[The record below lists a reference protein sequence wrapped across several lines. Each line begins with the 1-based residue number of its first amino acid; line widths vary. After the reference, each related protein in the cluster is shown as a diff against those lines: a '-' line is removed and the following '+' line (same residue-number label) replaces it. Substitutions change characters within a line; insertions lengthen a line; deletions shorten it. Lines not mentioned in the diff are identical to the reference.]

1 MKINTKFV
9 MIMLVAAM
17 LTSCAEKKETNVK
30 FNSVIDVDVMIVDVS
45 NNENYRN
52 YIGTL
57 KSNVEIPMSF
67 EYGGVLTGV
76 YVHNGQAVKKG
87 DILARVDDR
96 TARSLHETSLASLH
110 QAEDAYER
118 LKKVY
123 DEGGISDV
131 RWVQM
136 LTDLERARQAEVTAR
151 KHLEDCTLCAPQD
164 GVVSMDTRNVG
175 VEMLPSEKFCTIVDL
190 NQMMVKFAVPEKE
203 IGMLKV
209 GDEALAKLPS
219 LGEEEYTIKIY
230 DKSLMANRLGH
241 TYDVSA
247 EFETEMNTQLL
258 PGMVAK
264 VRVLSTQSVG
274 IVVPSS
280 CVQTMNDGLSVWV
293 SENGVAK
300 RRSIKVGEFVKN
312 GVMVTDGLNYGDI
325 VVTSGYQKLY
335 NGAKVSY

>member
-1 MKINTKFV
+1 MRINIKTVLMMLAAV
-9 MIMLVAAM
+9 MFAGC
-17 LTSCAEKKETNVK
+17 TEQKETDVK
-30 FNSVIDVDVMIVDVS
+30 FNPVIDVEVMAVDAS
-45 NNENYRN
+45 NNENFRN

-57 KSNVEIPMSF
+57 KSNVEVPMSF
-67 EYGGVLTGV
+67 DYGGTLTGV
-76 YVHNGQAVKKG
+76 YVHNGQVVKKG
-87 DILARVDDR
+87 DILAKVDDR

-110 QAEDAYER
+110 QAEDGYER
-118 LKKVY
+118 LKKVH
-123 DEGGISDV
+123 DEGGVSDV

-151 KHLEDCTLCAPQD
+151 KHLEDCTLYAPQD
-164 GVVSMDTRNVG
+164 GVVSMDTRVVG
-175 VEMLPSEKFCTIVDL
+175 IEMLPSEKFCTIVDL
-190 NQMMVKFAVPEKE
+190 NQMMVKFAVPERE
-203 IGMLKV
+203 IGMLGV
-209 GDEALAKLPS
+209 GDQVFVKLPS
-219 LGEEEYTIKIY
+219 LGEEEYVIKIY

-241 TYDVSA
+241 TYDVLA
-247 EFETEMNTQLL
+247 KFETKMNKQLL

-264 VRVLSTQSVG
+264 VRMLSTQSTG

-293 SENGVAK
+293 VENGVAK
-300 RRSIKVGEFVKN
+300 RRSIKVSEFVKN